1 MEAQLLKALAKMSV
15 SKVVTEAKKK
25 AKSSVKE
32 EAKYIGA
39 KYIDDGLKHLTDK
52 VKKDINSEV
61 IDIMTMPQ
69 QMALEFKK
77 QSSHQNGQPFQK
89 SFNDGFYYNQYDYF
103 NDYYNNQR
111 NRYTAT
117 PQPNL
122 AEVLWVQENSMR
134 NRRNPDMYI
143 NPKR

>member
-1 MEAQLLKALAKMSV
+1 MEMQILKSLAKVSV

-25 AKSSVKE
+25 AKGAVKE

-39 KYIDDGLKHLTDK
+39 KYIDDGVKHLTNK

-61 IDIMTMPQ
+61 MDIMTMPQ

-77 QSSHQNGQPFQK
+77 QTSHQNGQPFQK

-122 AEVLWVQENSMR
+122 AEILWIQESGMR